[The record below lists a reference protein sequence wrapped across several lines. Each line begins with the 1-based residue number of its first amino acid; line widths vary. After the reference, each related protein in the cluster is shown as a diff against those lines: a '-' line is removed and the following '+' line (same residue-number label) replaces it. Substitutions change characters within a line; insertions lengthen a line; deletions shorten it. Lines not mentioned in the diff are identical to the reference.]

1 MDVYLPTNAL
11 MEILYIEQPFY
22 DLELNWRE

>member
-22 DLELNWRE
+22 DLELN